1 MDGVHSVEVLM
12 KNPPSTQAQRIQELI
27 LDSQSRTVVF
37 RQHSQRLTRIQFR
50 LLEHLF
56 QHEGCLVPRL
66 ELLQAVWGA
75 QVTVE
80 PRTVDSHIVRLRRK
94 LRAIGSQTF
103 VIETVWGLG
112 YRFMGISRGKNA
124 GKKYR

>member
-1 MDGVHSVEVLM
+1 MDGVYSVEDLM
-12 KNPPSTQAQRIQELI
+12 KNPISTRPQLVQEFI
-27 LDSQSRTVVF
+27 LDSQARTVVF
-37 RQHSQRLTRIQFR
+37 RQHSQRLTRIEFR

-80 PRTVDSHIVRLRRK
+80 SRTVDSHIMRLRRK
-94 LRAIGSQTF
+94 LRAIGTQVF

-112 YRFMGISRGKNA
+112 YRFRWVS
-124 GKKYR
+124 

>member
-1 MDGVHSVEVLM
+1 
-12 KNPPSTQAQRIQELI
+12 
-27 LDSQSRTVVF
+27 VVF
-37 RQHSQRLTRIQFR
+37 RQHSQRLTRIEFR

-80 PRTVDSHIVRLRRK
+80 PRTVDSHIVRL
-94 LRAIGSQTF
+94 
-103 VIETVWGLG
+103 
-112 YRFMGISRGKNA
+112 
-124 GKKYR
+124 